1 MAEEQPIR
9 PRKSL
14 ALGQYD
20 CTLSPLA
27 WTTYPSLGSS
37 SIVTSSATLGTLIF
51 SEKYCLYQLWKKF
64 GTEVLSIDAHPV
76 HHFIDELS
84 LIDVLLPVPIRS
96 SINLS
101 MEDINERIEEGFK
114 GEHHVKEKGSSGQ
127 GVYAN
132 LSKEFG
138 NPESLAYGQVYV
150 LTGDEGAIWLEAKR
164 LNSNLMKMPYR
175 ALFRVLFG
183 KWLVTTNVTA
193 VPKERAHLLY
203 ALATRKRINI
213 YNVIFRNILRKI
225 GQKKASKIAFPCPH
239 LISGYLLSCRGL
251 SLPSDSW
258 VRTLDPLVMPKIV
271 AVSVVPPFQLHPHKD
286 TRAQA
291 GLPSSTL
298 VSRTIAS
305 RDRSC
310 AAVQQCG
317 RLEEFKIKQLV
328 PRGSLEELKGF
339 NCAVCKWSLH

>member
-1 MAEEQPIR
+1 MAEEQPSR

-14 ALGQYD
+14 ALGHYE

-27 WTTYPSLGSS
+27 WTTYSSLGSS
-37 SIVTSSATLGTLIF
+37 STVTSSATLDIF
-51 SEKYCLYQLWKKF
+51 EKILSVPIIEKL

-76 HHFIDELS
+76 HHFINELS

-96 SINLS
+96 
-101 MEDINERIEEGFK
+101 FK
-114 GEHHVKEKGSSGQ
+114 GEHHVKGKGSSGQ
-127 GVYAN
+127 GFYAN

-150 LTGDEGAIWLEAKR
+150 LAGDEGAIWLEAKR

-175 ALFRVLFG
+175 ALFRVLCE
-183 KWLVTTNVTA
+183 KWLSTTNVTA
-193 VPKERAHLLY
+193 VPKERAHILY

-213 YNVIFRNILRKI
+213 CNVIFRNILRKI
-225 GQKKASKIAFPCPH
+225 DQKKASKIAFPCPY

-271 AVSVVPPFQLHPHKD
+271 PVSVVPPSPTPSTQGH
-286 TRAQA
+286 TGAGRA
-291 GLPSSTL
+291 L
-298 VSRTIAS
+298 VSTTIAS

-317 RLEEFKIKQLV
+317 RLEEFNIKQLV

-339 NCAVCKWSLH
+339 NCAVCKGSLH